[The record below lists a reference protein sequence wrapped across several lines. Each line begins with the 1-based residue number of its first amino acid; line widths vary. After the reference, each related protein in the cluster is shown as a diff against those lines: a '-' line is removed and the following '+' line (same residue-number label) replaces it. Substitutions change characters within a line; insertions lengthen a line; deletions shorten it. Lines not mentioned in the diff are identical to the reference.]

1 MKLLLML
8 ALVTS
13 TLLVACGS
21 DTKTTGK
28 TPSTQ
33 ASPSTG
39 GVRPGSSPGAQ
50 STTAAQPTP
59 AAAASAAAQPT
70 TDAPLSD
77 GNAPGIPALTGDIK
91 TDGALRYI
99 DEKVGDGASPAT
111 GQHVKVQYT
120 GWLTNGTKFDSSR
133 DRNLPFDFVIGTHS
147 VIQGWDTGV
156 ATMKVGGKRRLII
169 PAALGYGARGS
180 PPKIPANATLI
191 FDVELLSVQP

>member
-1 MKLLLML
+1 MKVLLML
-8 ALVTS
+8 ALVAS
-13 TLLVACGS
+13 VLLVACGN
-21 DTKTTGK
+21 DTKTTNSK

-50 STTAAQPTP
+50 PSPGAAPSV
-59 AAAASAAAQPT
+59 AVQPT

-77 GNAPGIPALTGDIK
+77 GNAPGIPELHGDIK
-91 TDGALRYI
+91 SDGALRYI

-120 GWLTNGTKFDSSR
+120 GWLTTGTKFDSSR
-133 DRNLPFDFVIGTHS
+133 DRNSPFDFVIGKQQ
-147 VIQGWDTGV
+147 VIQGWDVGV
-156 ATMKVGGKRRLII
+156 GTMKVGGKRRLII
-169 PAALGYGARGS
+169 PAALGYGSRGS
-180 PPKIPANATLI
+180 PPTIPANAPLI